1 MDFGNTEKVKLTI
14 LKHLGWLNV
23 YKEALLSGSV
33 WGNQRNKVYWFF
45 FHNKF
50 NKLKVNFFFKKK
62 KKKNPQKKFKL
73 KRGG

>member
-33 WGNQRNKVYWFF
+33 WGNQRNKVYWLC
-45 FHNKF
+45 FHNKV
-50 NKLKVNFFFKKK
+50 KKVTGNFFEK
-62 KKKNPQKKFKL
+62 KKKNPKKKFKF
-73 KRGG
+73 KRVG